1 MGFLTDLVTELRLDL
16 AAHPLDRASLRAA
29 ATAQP
34 AARDVAAAIDSASGA
49 VGVALIAE
57 VKRASPS
64 AGSIAADADPVAQA
78 QAYAEAGAAVV
89 SVLTEPTHFGG
100 SLEDLRAVRA
110 AIEVPVLRKDF
121 LIDADQVLEARAAG
135 ADTVLVI
142 AASVD
147 DETLAALL
155 AAARDLGMEPL
166 VESHTDADLDRV
178 LATDARIVGVN
189 ARDLE
194 SLDVDVAA
202 ALGRTRRIPSDRI
215 AVFESGIRTPEDVTR
230 AVDAGASAILVGET
244 LMRAG
249 DPAGAARALLGRK
262 ERTA

>member
-16 AAHPLDRASLRAA
+16 AAHPLDRDALRAA
-29 ATAQP
+29 ADAQP
-34 AARDVAAAIDSASGA
+34 AARDAVAALNDAA
-49 VGVALIAE
+49 VANGVALIAE

-64 AGSIAADADPVAQA
+64 AGSIADDADPVVQA
-78 QAYAEAGAAVV
+78 RAYARAGASVV

-100 SLEDLRAVRA
+100 SLDDLRAVRA
-110 AIEVPVLRKDF
+110 AVELPVLRKDF
-121 LIDADQVLEARAAG
+121 LVDRAQVLEARAAG
-135 ADTVLVI
+135 ADTVLLI

-166 VESHTDADLDRV
+166 VESHTDEDLDRV

-194 SLDVDVAA
+194 SLDVDVTA
-202 ALGRTRRIPSDRI
+202 ALERARRIPTDRL
-215 AVFESGIRTPEDVTR
+215 AVFESGIRSRDDVTR

-249 DPAGAARALLGRK
+249 DPAAAARALLGRK

>member
-16 AAHPLDRASLRAA
+16 AAHPLDRASLRLA

-34 AARDVAAAIDSASGA
+34 AARDVAAAIDSAAGA
-49 VGVALIAE
+49 GGVALIAE

-135 ADTVLVI
+135 ADTMLVI
-142 AASVD
+142 AGSVD

-202 ALGRTRRIPSDRI
+202 ALDRTRRIPSDRI
-215 AVFESGIRTPEDVTR
+215 AVSRGRDPHPGGLDLTRPWTPVRLPSLYSGEDTDSAREIRRSASR
-230 AVDAGASAILVGET
+230 A
-244 LMRAG
+244 R
-249 DPAGAARALLGRK
+249 
-262 ERTA
+262 